1 MAGLTEYRNQRQQEV
16 AGRNTRQDG
25 RPFHND
31 GQETLATVQ
40 QMHERLLERGE
51 VRPGDYVT
59 KLVIKEM
66 VYSMLCD
73 DPDGRDNA
81 ILLWKKSQRIL
92 GKGQKQIEKVDQ
104 RQRPPIGNHAI
115 SDPQA
120 FDQHE
125 PEKSSEV
132 SYIAAKQLN
141 GPSHVHGPPP
151 FDPRYSSSIQ
161 SNGQSV
167 LQQQHQQHQQQQ
179 QPFKKRSETWH
190 DPSSTR
196 VIAPGLH
203 STGLPSPASPHQ
215 LAGASTPPANY
226 TGSRERKD
234 TRATISGE
242 TMDRAVG
249 EIWQGNI
256 PLESEPVP
264 QHGTREST
272 PPESRTSP
280 KSYISRQIPNG
291 AGLEPIH
298 LQGIQESSPFGPPPR
313 FNTQYLNTETNAS
326 ECLAISQP
334 IPEHEMS
341 GETIHTSPPHAST
354 TRPPAAESK
363 PKRPSLSFAEAKR
376 IREKRGFLSPEAR
389 QLLQQLKDRDHVRRY
404 PATRFSPL
412 MRFGHRCS

>member
-1 MAGLTEYRNQRQQEV
+1 
-16 AGRNTRQDG
+16 
-25 RPFHND
+25 
-31 GQETLATVQ
+31 
-40 QMHERLLERGE
+40 
-51 VRPGDYVT
+51 
-59 KLVIKEM
+59 
-66 VYSMLCD
+66 MLSD
-73 DPDGRDNA
+73 DPDGRHNA
-81 ILLWKKSQRIL
+81 IMLWKTSQRL
-92 GKGQKQIEKVDQ
+92 LRKGQKQLEKVDQ

-132 SYIAAKQLN
+132 SYIAAEQLN

-151 FDPRYSSSIQ
+151 YDPRYSSSIQ

-167 LQQQHQQHQQQQ
+167 LQQQQ
-179 QPFKKRSETWH
+179 QPLKKRSETWH

-203 STGLPSPASPHQ
+203 NMDLSSPASPHQ
-215 LAGASTPPANY
+215 LAGASSPPANY

-249 EIWQGNI
+249 EMSQGDI
-256 PLESEPVP
+256 PLGMEPFP

-280 KSYISRQIPNG
+280 KSYISRQTQNG
-291 AGLEPIH
+291 AGLEPIQ

-313 FNTQYLNTETNAS
+313 FNTQYLNTE
-326 ECLAISQP
+326 P
-334 IPEHEMS
+334 IDIGGSVMSRPTPEHDMS
-341 GETIHTSPPHAST
+341 GETTHTSPPHAPTS
-354 TRPPAAESK
+354 RPTASE
-363 PKRPSLSFAEAKR
+363 PKQNKPSLSFAEAKK
-376 IREKRGFLSPEAR
+376 IREKRAFLSREAR
-389 QLLQQLKDRDHVRRY
+389 QLLQKLKDRDHVRCY
-404 PATRFSPL
+404 PAIRFSPL